1 MKFSEFLQFRPKE
14 TDNVFV
20 FVCDDDFLIE
30 ESRAVWTRSFKG
42 TWLPEK
48 IHIKEFEGIE
58 MAQLVE
64 EARTPSLFAESRVL
78 FVMNAEKMS
87 KGRTEELP
95 SLREIPNASLKV
107 VLLLSSIRPTDDWG
121 RKFPLV
127 VIDSLKAADA
137 IRWAM
142 ERHGIAP
149 DVARHLVEN
158 VGIELFPL
166 HNEIEKL
173 KTFAG
178 PDRKVTIRDVDE
190 LVLRSENY
198 SSFDLD
204 DAIFAR
210 NHRKAIQIAGAMLA
224 DGVEALP
231 LLSRVLRIWRQI
243 FIGKGLV
250 ARRSPKE
257 VAAGVGLPQFKAVEF
272 AAGCRKYEWKEIAS
286 GFRVLLQL
294 DQALKSSNPD
304 AEASFEVMLWKL
316 TR

>member
-1 MKFSEFLQFRPKE
+1 MKFSEFLQFHPKE

-30 ESRAVWTRSFKG
+30 EARTLFTRSFNG

-48 IHIKEFEGIE
+48 VNIKEFEGIE
-58 MAQLVE
+58 IAQLVE

-78 FVMNAEKMS
+78 FVTNSEKMS
-87 KGRTEELP
+87 KGRIEEMA
-95 SLREIPNASLKV
+95 SLGGIPFSSLKV
-107 VLLLSSIRPTDDWG
+107 VLIFNSLRPTDDWVK
-121 RKFPLV
+121 KFPLV
-127 VIDSLKAADA
+127 VVDSLKPADA
-137 IRWAM
+137 VRWAM
-142 ERHGIAP
+142 ERHGIAS
-149 DVARHLVEN
+149 DVARYLIEN
-158 VGIELFPL
+158 VGIDLFTL

-173 KTFAG
+173 KTFVG
-178 PDRKVTIRDVDE
+178 NDRKMTIRDVDE
-190 LVLRSENY
+190 LVLRADSY

-210 NHRKAIQIAGAMLA
+210 NHRKAIQIASAMLA

-231 LLSRVLRIWRQI
+231 LLSRVLRVWRQL

-250 ARRSPKE
+250 SRRSAKE

-272 AAGCRKYEWKEIAS
+272 AAGCKKYEWKEIAS